1 MLKKV
6 SDKIFNMDGMGI
18 QGIFFP
24 EQLFSGNKEMPEKQ
38 LDIPLDTPGL
48 QEYRLVIKPGTEVYN
63 KIAEEKENFYS
74 LYKEKV
80 AVKTKPHI
88 VVAHF
93 LAKESMEET
102 MIRWMQR
109 ICSRQRSFLVTLNNY
124 SGFPPHT
131 IYLRVLD
138 HEPFK
143 ILARELKTIDEYIR
157 SNGCPKAYLVNRPHL
172 SIARR
177 LPESVYEKAMLEYSQ
192 KLFCESFLAGELV
205 LMRRSGP
212 FATWK
217 LVNVFGLLPQENNLV
232 N

>member
-6 SDKIFNMDGMGI
+6 TGKILIMDGLGT

-24 EQLFSGNKEMPEKQ
+24 EQIFFGHKETPEKE
-38 LDIPLDTPGL
+38 LDIPLDSMGL
-48 QEYRLVIKPGTEVYN
+48 QEYLLVIKPCSDVFN
-63 KIAEEKENFYS
+63 KISEENETFYS
-74 LYKEKV
+74 LYTQKAV
-80 AVKTKPHI
+80 AKTNPFI
-88 VVAHF
+88 TIANF

-109 ICSRQRSFLVTLNNY
+109 ICSRQRSFEVTLNNY

-131 IYLRVLD
+131 IYLRVQD

-177 LPESVYEKAMLEYSQ
+177 LPESVYEKAMLDYSQ
-192 KLFCESFLAGELV
+192 KLFCESFVAGELE
-205 LMRRSGP
+205 LLRRADP
-212 FATWK
+212 FEK
-217 LVNVFGLLPQENNLV
+217 YKVINVFGLLPLENNLF

>member
-6 SDKIFNMDGMGI
+6 TGKILFMDGLGT

-24 EQLFSGNKEMPEKQ
+24 EQVFYGHREIPEKE
-38 LDIPLDTPGL
+38 LDIPLDTMGL
-48 QEYRLVIKPGTEVYN
+48 QEYLLVIKPCSEVFN
-63 KIAEEKENFYS
+63 KISEENETFYS
-74 LYKEKV
+74 LYKQHAV
-80 AVKTKPHI
+80 VKTKPFI
-88 VVAHF
+88 TIANF

-102 MIRWMQR
+102 MIRWIQR
-109 ICSRQRSFLVTLNNY
+109 ICSRQRSFVVTLNNY

-131 IYLRVLD
+131 IYLRVQD

-177 LPESVYEKAMLEYSQ
+177 LPESVYEKAILDYSQ
-192 KLFCESFLAGELV
+192 KLFCESFVAGELE
-205 LMRRSGP
+205 LLTRADP
-212 FATWK
+212 FENYK
-217 LVNVFGLLPQENNLV
+217 VINVFGLLPRENNLF